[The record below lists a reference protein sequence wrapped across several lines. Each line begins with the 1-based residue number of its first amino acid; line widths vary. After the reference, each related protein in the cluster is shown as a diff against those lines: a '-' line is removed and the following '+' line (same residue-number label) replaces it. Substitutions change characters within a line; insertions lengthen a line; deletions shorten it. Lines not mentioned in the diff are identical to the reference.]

1 MIYYC
6 WEFNPN
12 LILKGQC
19 QMNRQFLFVCI
30 TRARKLLLPGNY
42 SRLILFLLLASNLS
56 VLTARADGPTKN
68 KVVFAVIGDSGTG
81 KQDQIDLARVMEKFY
96 EREPFDTVIMLGD
109 NIYGDVSRK
118 SLHQCFEKPYEKLLE
133 RGVGFYAT
141 LGNHGNS
148 LAECEYKPFHMEG
161 RHYYTFTQGKDL
173 VQFFSLD
180 SNQMDREQLGWL
192 EKELAASKAR
202 WKVAFFHHPIYS
214 SGRTHGSDQ
223 KLRRLVEPIFIK
235 YGVNVVFSG
244 HDHLYERLKP
254 QNGILYFVSGGASK
268 VRKGNLNR
276 SDPSMASGNDETLHF
291 MLVEAGPDSLH
302 FRAIGANGEVIDEG
316 KTESSEAVRK

>member
-1 MIYYC
+1 MRSIPQKGRARITGISGYETQLQREISLLMIYYC

-30 TRARKLLLPGNY
+30 TKARKLLLSGNY

-118 SLHQCFEKPYEKLLE
+118 SLHQCFEKRSEE
-133 RGVGFYAT
+133 RRVGK
-141 LGNHGNS
+141 
-148 LAECEYKPFHMEG
+148 EC
-161 RHYYTFTQGKDL
+161 
-173 VQFFSLD
+173 
-180 SNQMDREQLGWL
+180 
-192 EKELAASKAR
+192 
-202 WKVAFFHHPIYS
+202 
-214 SGRTHGSDQ
+214 
-223 KLRRLVEPIFIK
+223 
-235 YGVNVVFSG
+235 
-244 HDHLYERLKP
+244 
-254 QNGILYFVSGGASK
+254 
-268 VRKGNLNR
+268 
-276 SDPSMASGNDETLHF
+276 
-291 MLVEAGPDSLH
+291 
-302 FRAIGANGEVIDEG
+302 RAQW
-316 KTESSEAVRK
+316 